1 MESNSRKRK
10 GFLHPL
16 RNPIS
21 NSREWRARK
30 MQEISLMKPI
40 SNGDQWWELIRE
52 DDLPSLDQET
62 DPDLLLLL
70 LKYKKFNFVKW
81 IRNALFLFLNGSV
94 SKFNFA
100 SAAALSFAP
109 SSS

>member
-70 LKYKKFNFVKW
+70 LKYKVHILLEMVK
-81 IRNALFLFLNGSV
+81 LFTNGSP
-94 SKFNFA
+94 K
-100 SAAALSFAP
+100 
-109 SSS
+109 